1 MPIAEAVVLV
11 CTVGGS
17 PAPIIF
23 GINAHTPAFIL
34 FICSQGSAPSVEEQI
49 LPALIRQPSWRR
61 LILTDEQNL
70 LSCVTDI
77 RSELVRTLDEWALPH
92 DTPLLGDF
100 TGGTKVMSAALVM
113 AMMETNV
120 QFIYTGG
127 GNRSKN
133 GLGIVQNG
141 EEHLI
146 SMVNPWEALS
156 YVPIQ
161 QMADAFNSYQ
171 FHEAEKLARKVAA
184 HGVRQ
189 GFFLAFAELS
199 RAYSLWDSFRH
210 TEAVPQFAQG
220 LLKVKKYASSA
231 MTPFI
236 QQILL
241 NETELQTAESELK
254 GFLRDRKPCP
264 SYLCDIL
271 ANALRRKEQGRYDD
285 TVARLY
291 SVLEKAAKITLL
303 SDYNVDTSALHP
315 EQLPKHV
322 LESTSPLMGHDGS
335 LQLPLF
341 KAYQLLAELGHPLGL
356 HFMEHEKQL
365 SMLLHARNFSL
376 LAHGFEPISEENC
389 SQIQDII
396 FTFLNF
402 SEDALPTFPKIKASD
417 IT

>member
-1 MPIAEAVVLV
+1 MPTAESVILV

-23 GINAHTPAFIL
+23 GINEHAPTSIL

-49 LPALIRQPSWRR
+49 LPALARQPSWRR
-61 LILTDEQNL
+61 LILTDEQDL

-77 RSELVRTLDEWALPH
+77 RSELVRTLDAWDLPR

-120 QFIYTGG
+120 QFTYTGG
-127 GNRSKN
+127 GRRSKN

-141 EEHLI
+141 EEHLM

-161 QMADAFNSYQ
+161 QLADAFNNYQ
-171 FHEAEKLARKVAA
+171 FHEAETLARKIAA

-189 GFFLAFAELS
+189 DFFSAFAELS
-199 RAYSLWDSFRH
+199 RAYALWDSFRH
-210 TEAVPQFAQG
+210 TEAVHQFAQG

-231 MTPFI
+231 MTPLI

-241 NETELQTAESELK
+241 NETELQTTESELK
-254 GFLRDRKPCP
+254 GFLRDHKPCP
-264 SYLCDIL
+264 SYLRDLL
-271 ANALRRKEQGRYDD
+271 ANAFRRKEQGRYDD
-285 TVARLY
+285 AVARLY

-303 SDYNVDTSALHP
+303 SDYNVDTSALRP
-315 EQLPKHV
+315 EQLPKHIF
-322 LESTSPLMGHDGS
+322 ESTSPLMGHDGS

-341 KAYQLLAELGHPLGL
+341 RAYQLLAELGHPLGL
-356 HFMEHEKQL
+356 RFMKHEKQVSL
-365 SMLLHARNFSL
+365 LLHARNFSL
-376 LAHGFEPISEENC
+376 LAHGFGRIEEETC
-389 SQIQDII
+389 TQLQKII
-396 FTFLNF
+396 FAFLNV
-402 SEDALPTFPKIKASD
+402 SENSLPVFPKITTLD
-417 IT
+417 IK